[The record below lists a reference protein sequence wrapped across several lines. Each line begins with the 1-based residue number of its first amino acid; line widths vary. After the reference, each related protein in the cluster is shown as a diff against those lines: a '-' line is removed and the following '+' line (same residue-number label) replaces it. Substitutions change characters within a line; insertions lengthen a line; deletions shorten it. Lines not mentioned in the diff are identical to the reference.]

1 MTSKYSKASCYA
13 VIKNDLMPSG
23 LVIQDSKDGHKIRYA
38 VSGMAKDNGNGIKPV
53 KIQETIM
60 SLTPAERFE
69 YVANLTDMVIG
80 GVTPSLLVTGIAGI
94 GKTYIVKNRFIAND
108 KLEGDDYHFIS
119 GHSSPLGLYRFL
131 YEHQDST
138 IVFDDCD
145 SVFKDETAVNILKSA
160 LDSYAVRK
168 INWLSGKLPEDLE
181 NSFEFEGQIIFISNM
196 NSSRIDEAVKS
207 RTMVIDLQMSRKE
220 ICDHIE
226 TIATVIEPKISLPHK
241 LEVLN
246 YLRDISDRLDQMNIR
261 TFIKAC
267 RIRKCAESKNTD
279 WKKMILILN

>member
-1 MTSKYSKASCYA
+1 
-13 VIKNDLMPSG
+13 
-23 LVIQDSKDGHKIRYA
+23 
-38 VSGMAKDNGNGIKPV
+38 MAKDSADGIKPV

-108 KLEGDDYHFIS
+108 KLEGDDYHFVS

-131 YEHQDST
+131 YEHQNST
-138 IVFDDCD
+138 VVFDDCD
-145 SVFKDETAVNILKSA
+145 SVFKDEIAVNILKSA

-168 INWLSGKLPEDLE
+168 INWLSGKLPDDLE
-181 NSFEFEGQIIFISNM
+181 NNFNFEGQIIFISNM

-207 RTMVIDLQMSRKE
+207 RTLVLDLQLSRIE
-220 ICDHIE
+220 ICDYIE
-226 TIATVIEPKISLPHK
+226 KIAEAIEPKMKLSDK
-241 LEVLN
+241 LEVLSFM
-246 YLRDISDRLDQMNIR
+246 RDRCDSFEQLNIR
-261 TFIKAC
+261 TFIKIC
-267 RIRKCAESKNTD
+267 RIKAYADSHNSN
-279 WKKMILILN
+279 WQKMAMVLN